1 MKDTQGN
8 LVLGRTRWRRFAA
21 AAIPAG
27 VVAAGLFAGVAAG
40 IVPVS
45 INISGQSFK
54 VSASRLE
61 GDGFAQY
68 PGVEVVE
75 KDKTDPKKGIKPV
88 ATSAIRSADLY
99 DLCQSVKVPGTPF
112 VLQIHAGGGGTPA
125 HADNLLISLDKLQGD
140 ATFTKIDIGIDA
152 SLAEKGGAPGN
163 LGDFAQQA
171 DHVTITDLKQEA
183 YRTQAGTFT
192 LKGLDMRINTQGE
205 ECFAS

>member
-68 PGVEVVE
+68 PGVAIVE
-75 KDKTDPKKGIKPV
+75 KDKSQKPV
-88 ATSAIRSADLY
+88 ATSAIKSADLY

-112 VLQIHAGGGGTPA
+112 VLLIHAGGGGTPA
-125 HADNLLISLDKLQGD
+125 HADNLLIGMDNLQGN
-140 ATFTKIDIGIDA
+140 ATFTNIDIGIDA
-152 SLAEKGGAPGN
+152 SLAKKGGAAGTV
-163 LGDFAQQA
+163 GDFAQQA

-183 YRTQAGTFT
+183 YSTQAGTFT
-192 LKGLDMRINTQGE
+192 LKGLDMRINTQGQ
-205 ECFAS
+205 ECFTSSP

>member
-1 MKDTQGN
+1 VKDTQGN

-68 PGVEVVE
+68 PGVAIVE
-75 KDKTDPKKGIKPV
+75 KDKSLKPV
-88 ATSAIRSADLY
+88 ATSAIKSADLY

-112 VLQIHAGGGGTPA
+112 VLLIHAGGGGTPA
-125 HADNLLISLDKLQGD
+125 HADNLLIGMDNLQGN
-140 ATFTKIDIGIDA
+140 ATFTNIDIGIDA
-152 SLAEKGGAPGN
+152 SLAKKGGAAGTV
-163 LGDFAQQA
+163 GDFAQQA

-183 YRTQAGTFT
+183 YSTQAGTFT
-192 LKGLDMRINTQGE
+192 LKGLDMRINTQGQ
-205 ECFAS
+205 ECFTSSP